1 MKYSLLRRLRANVQ
15 LMLFLSVTVFLM
27 LSGSAFAME
36 GAEHHVPITWR
47 DWLWPIINFAILA
60 FVLVYFARKPVR
72 EFFKNRTA
80 LIEKSLKEASEARE
94 LANKSLEK
102 IQQRLKEADKEV
114 NEILES
120 SRKSGERE
128 KEELIAQGESL
139 KKKMIE
145 QAKANI
151 EFELEKAKKSL
162 KSEAALMAL
171 EMAEKQIKERLD
183 KDEQAKLI
191 DEYIGKLEVN
201 R

>member
-1 MKYSLLRRLRANVQ
+1 MKYSLFRILRTDAPLI
-15 LMLFLSVTVFLM
+15 LFFCLTVFLM
-27 LSGSAFAME
+27 LTGSAFAV
-36 GAEHHVPITWR
+36 GGGEHPPITWK
-47 DWLWPIINFAILA
+47 DWVWPVINFSILA

-94 LANKSLEK
+94 LANKSLEEVQK
-102 IQQRLKEADKEV
+102 RLKEADKEV

-151 EFELEKAKKSL
+151 EFELEKAKKLL

-171 EMAEKQIKERLD
+171 EMAEKQIKEKLD
-183 KDEQAKLI
+183 NNEQAKLI